1 MNLKQK
7 LSLFSAAVLPVL
19 ALLAYFLI
27 APARANAQSCPG
39 GQFRAPCGYENWGCM
54 NGAGYCYANGSRG
67 YFVFCPPHV
76 GPGGPGICQDG
87 TVCCT
92 E

>member
-19 ALLAYFLI
+19 ALSAYFLF
-27 APARANAQSCPG
+27 APARASALSCPG
-39 GQFRAPCGYENWGCM
+39 GQFQAPCGHGGCM
-54 NGAGYCYANGSRG
+54 NGAGYCYQNGSNG
-67 YFVFCPPHV
+67 LFVFCDPYP
-76 GPGGPGICQDG
+76 GPGTCHNGI
-87 TVCCT
+87 VCCS